1 MTTERKNSLLLFGEY
16 LVGIGALSKEH
27 LIVAL
32 TTQIYGNLGDD
43 GASERVKIGQLLVRL
58 EYLTQ
63 EEMEAHLAKYHE
75 LCDKSHFPR

>member
-1 MTTERKNSLLLFGEY
+1 MSERKNSLLLFGEY
-16 LVGIGALSKEH
+16 LVSKGALSKEH
-27 LIVAL
+27 LVVAL

-63 EEMEAHLAKYHE
+63 EEMEFHLAKFHE
-75 LCDKSHFPR
+75 LCDKNHKR